1 MKKIF
6 TLILVFSLVMSFAAF
21 AENDIT
27 ITVNSV
33 PLVLDVAPDIVEG
46 RTMVPM
52 RAVFEALGANVSW
65 QAENQLII
73 ATSGSYIISLVI
85 GSSVML
91 CMDVATGIEKSI
103 ALDVAPYINNGR
115 TLVPLRAVSEV
126 LGATVDWNGETRA
139 ITITK

>member
-1 MKKIF
+1 MKKILA
-6 TLILVFSLVMSFAAF
+6 LILVFSFVMSFAAF
-21 AENDIT
+21 AENEIT
-27 ITVNSV
+27 ITVNSA

-52 RAVFEALGANVSW
+52 RAVFEALGANVTW

-85 GSSVML
+85 GAKVML
-91 CMDVATGIEKSI
+91 CMDVATATETSI
-103 ALDVAPYINNGR
+103 SLDVAPYINNGR